1 MDWFILIIITL
12 LTNVFNCVYWVFIT
26 VNIVLDMTIAISYC
40 LFNSWNWTDL
50 CCLIML
56 FINFDI
62 IVKNKVSHRTAISQF
77 QLLNPLSP
85 NSDQQQFSPN
95 NIHTLSRDKVMRINK
110 MIIIEKIPWSF
121 IKFSQLIQEMY
132 GDQFGEFV
140 CGYNWGLKG

>member
-1 MDWFILIIITL
+1 
-12 LTNVFNCVYWVFIT
+12 
-26 VNIVLDMTIAISYC
+26 
-40 LFNSWNWTDL
+40 
-50 CCLIML
+50 ML